1 MAFRRPPSN
10 VESMVSLRVDNLPY
24 RAHGEVQSTE
34 GITPTHNIIDNCNLQ
49 DLKPLFDKYGEV
61 GDIYL
66 PTERGTG
73 RSRGFAFVRYYDR
86 RDAEV
91 V

>member
-1 MAFRRPPSN
+1 LIHFYKRYFLNWIMAFRRPPSN

-24 RAHGEVQSTE
+24 RAHGE
-34 GITPTHNIIDNCNLQ
+34 